1 MADGISDMIDSNG
14 PVGFLRLFR
23 LISAARESASSLE
36 LMDLVRLMDMALM
49 QTALDWEGLDAENL
63 DERAFLNLIREKR
76 EIADR
81 LHIHAVPNWR

>member
-1 MADGISDMIDSNG
+1 MADGISDVNDSNE

-63 DERAFLNLIREKR
+63 DERAFLNLIREKQ
-76 EIADR
+76 EIAGR
-81 LHIHAVPNWR
+81 SQIRAVPN

>member
-23 LISAARESASSLE
+23 LISAARDSASSLE

-76 EIADR
+76 EIADKT
-81 LHIHAVPNWR
+81 HIYAVPN

>member
-1 MADGISDMIDSNG
+1 MADGISDVNDSNE

-49 QTALDWEGLDAENL
+49 QTALDWEGLDAESL
-63 DERAFLNLIREKR
+63 DERAFLNLIREKQ
-76 EIADR
+76 EIAGR
-81 LHIHAVPNWR
+81 SQIRAVPN

>member
-1 MADGISDMIDSNG
+1 
-14 PVGFLRLFR
+14 
-23 LISAARESASSLE
+23 
-36 LMDLVRLMDMALM
+36 MDLVRLMDMALM

-81 LHIHAVPNWR
+81 PHLRAVPN